1 MVGMTQ
7 VTEFMEDY
15 VVTQILRDSDEI
27 EILVDI
33 PVPRAADP
41 A

>member
-1 MVGMTQ
+1 MVGKTQ

-27 EILVDI
+27 EIQVDI
-33 PVPRAADP
+33 PFPGATAPV
-41 A
+41 